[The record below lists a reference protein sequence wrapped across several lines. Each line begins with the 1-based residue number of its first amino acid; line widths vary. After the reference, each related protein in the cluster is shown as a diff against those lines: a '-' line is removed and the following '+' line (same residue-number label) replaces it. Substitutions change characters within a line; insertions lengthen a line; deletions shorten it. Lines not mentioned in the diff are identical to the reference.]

1 MLRRVLIGARRPP
14 PSSIPF
20 DSIPRSPPQSSAAA
34 PSTPS
39 GRRRDIT
46 FHNRFLT
53 PAPQPTV
60 IESIWQIRT
69 RRNVQKAQIR
79 NLPRTEKARYYLET
93 RSRRQKLL
101 DWAGSKSRELART
114 MGTVDA
120 WSGPVAK
127 TSPYALLQRG
137 DIKMLGSGGTGTA
150 WRISERVKRIMTWGM
165 LISMGAMLGWVMME
179 RTQAEGPVEPVDRP
193 KKQVKVPVAPQDE
206 QKRLGVFVWGSNRY
220 NMLEFYLII

>member
-1 MLRRVLIGARRPP
+1 
-14 PSSIPF
+14 
-20 DSIPRSPPQSSAAA
+20 
-34 PSTPS
+34 
-39 GRRRDIT
+39 
-46 FHNRFLT
+46 
-53 PAPQPTV
+53 
-60 IESIWQIRT
+60 
-69 RRNVQKAQIR
+69 
-79 NLPRTEKARYYLET
+79 
-93 RSRRQKLL
+93 
-101 DWAGSKSRELART
+101 

>member
-1 MLRRVLIGARRPP
+1 MLRRVLKGVRRPR

-20 DSIPRSPPQSSAAA
+20 DSIPHPPPQSAAA
-34 PSTPS
+34 PFTPS

-46 FHNRFLT
+46 FHQRFLT
-53 PAPQPTV
+53 PARQPTV

-69 RRNVQKAQIR
+69 RKNVQKAQIR

-101 DWAGSKSRELART
+101 DWVGSKSRELTRT

-127 TSPYALLQRG
+127 ASPYALLQRR
-137 DIKMLGSGGTGTA
+137 DINLLGSGGMGTA
-150 WRISERVKRIMTWGM
+150 WRISERVKQIMTWGM
-165 LISMGAMLGWVMME
+165 LISMGAMLGWVITE
-179 RTQAEGPVEPVDRP
+179 KTQAEGPVELVDPP
-193 KKQVKVPVAPQDE
+193 KKQRKVTVAPEDE
-206 QKRLGVFVWGSNRY
+206 EKRPGVFIWGSNRY
-220 NMLEFYLII
+220 NILEFYLRI